1 MSDTGWQPLDPRGGA
16 RRGGG
21 ETAEGSRRDRP
32 APPASAF
39 TRLARTHAA
48 MAAGDG
54 IMAVALAGSVFFST
68 DPGQARSRVALFLV
82 LTMAPFSVVAP
93 VVGPIIDRAPGG
105 RRATVVALALGR
117 ALLSVL
123 LVSNYDSL
131 LLFPIALL
139 SLVCSKGYAV
149 SKSALVPSVV
159 THETELVEANAK
171 LGLISGV
178 CGFVAAVPAALAQLI
193 SPALTV
199 GLSAVVFAAAAVLAL
214 GLPRHLRTQLGDAS
228 ASETAHQRAALRAG
242 GISLASSSMSWL
254 RATVGFLT
262 FHLAFWLRTG
272 GAAKAWFGVMIAAS
286 AAGTM
291 LGNAVAPRLRKRLRE
306 ELMLMAGM
314 VVGAVIS
321 IAAAV
326 SGALLLA
333 ALATGAIAVAA
344 ATGRLAF
351 DAIVQRDAPDAD
363 RGRAFA
369 GFETRFQL
377 AWVAGAFIPVAVHL
391 PGWVGFL
398 GCALFLAW
406 AVLWYVGGVRVLHLR
421 GRPPQAP
428 VRRLLDSVQ
437 RRRAA
442 ARRARGAVNDPAR
455 RRTRGEPARGPERP
469 LRPE

>member
-1 MSDTGWQPLDPRGGA
+1 MSDAGWRPFGGRSRPGGA
-16 RRGGG
+16 PV
-21 ETAEGSRRDRP
+21 P
-32 APPASAF
+32 AASAF

-54 IMAVALAGSVFFST
+54 MMAVALAGSVFFST
-68 DPGQARSRVALFLV
+68 DPGQARSKVVLFLL

-105 RRATVVALALGR
+105 RRATVALLALGR
-117 ALLSVL
+117 GILSVL
-123 LVSNYDSL
+123 LISNYDTL

-139 SLVCSKGYAV
+139 SLVLSKAYAV
-149 SKSALVPSVV
+149 SKSALVPAVV
-159 THETELVEANAK
+159 HHETELVEANAK

-178 CGFVAAVPAALAQLI
+178 CGFVAAVPAALAQLA
-193 SPALTV
+193 SPAITV
-199 GLSAVVFAAAAVLAL
+199 ALSAVVFFGAAVAAL
-214 GLPRHLRTQLGDAS
+214 GLPRHMRTALGDAS
-228 ASETAHQRAALRAG
+228 ERETLHQRAALRAG
-242 GISLASSSMSWL
+242 GISLAATSMSWL

-272 GAAKAWFGVMIAAS
+272 GVAKAWFGVMIAAS
-286 AAGTM
+286 AGGTM

-314 VVGAVIS
+314 IVGAVLAV
-321 IAAAV
+321 AAAV
-326 SGALLLA
+326 SGAVPLA
-333 ALATGAIAVAA
+333 AVATLAVAVAA

-377 AWVAGAFIPVAVHL
+377 AWVAGAFLPVVFHL
-391 PGWVGFL
+391 PGWLGFL
-398 GCALFLAW
+398 GCALFMAW
-406 AVLWYVGGVRVLHLR
+406 GVLWYVGGIRILHLK
-421 GRPPQAP
+421 GAPPRPPLGRLMDA
-428 VRRLLDSVQ
+428 VVLRRNA
-437 RRRAA
+437 RRVAA
-442 ARRARGAVNDPAR
+442 AK
-455 RRTRGEPARGPERP
+455 RRTPAGRATGPERP